1 MDGHP
6 VNKMTAFVWMFCLT
20 SGALQADSKS
30 DWQAPFAITLPE
42 TARNILLNTRVDA
55 AAWAR
60 GKGIEEFSVI
70 PRGRQ
75 GSILETRLSEE
86 KWQQFQ
92 VDACTDPGVD
102 ACETVACQAIQFEGD
117 VVAGGD
123 SAQTLKARLVKKPP
137 ELIPVPDDAD
147 LEAVSCTRVPL
158 LAVPQAAGAGEGN
171 LVLDLQF
178 ISDEDRSRSA
188 QRTDKTEDTAR
199 QQVASKGIQTGV
211 QTGSGERRSF
221 EFKLHSTFTG
231 SGSVRFESEQLPADT
246 SDWTLVVGEGCNEVE
261 VPLEALVPAREPG
274 QIAAI
279 VDAGASAAIAATF
292 NVTVV
297 REAALASTN
306 ETLAVFAT
314 VDNIFTLIAT
324 LLLDPRVTSAQP
336 EYIYTTTATPRHT
349 DPFASFAYGPELIGA
364 LALHGDATGNGQ
376 LVAVIDTGVDVEHPE
391 LEGRIKEF
399 VDVTDKGWSADVH
412 GTAVAGIIAANA
424 DNAEGSYGVAPEVD
438 LLAIKAC
445 QPKTSGGLAAR
456 CWTSTLVQALD
467 IAMTKDAGVINMS
480 LAGPPDDL
488 VERYVRLAVQQDRL
502 VVAAAGNGG
511 AEAKPSFPAA
521 MSTVLAVT
529 AIDSANRRFRDA
541 NLGDYIDVAAPGV
554 DIVSPTPNNQYPPL
568 SGTSMA
574 AAHVSGI
581 AALLRELVPVMS
593 GAVLRAILKTKV
605 VDLGVAGRDVEFGA
619 GLIDACAAVKLM
631 TADAVVCTEE
641 EETYVLDNPSL

>member
-1 MDGHP
+1 M
-6 VNKMTAFVWMFCLT
+6 
-20 SGALQADSKS
+20 
-30 DWQAPFAITLPE
+30 
-42 TARNILLNTRVDA
+42 
-55 AAWAR
+55 
-60 GKGIEEFSVI
+60 
-70 PRGRQ
+70 
-75 GSILETRLSEE
+75 
-86 KWQQFQ
+86 
-92 VDACTDPGVD
+92 
-102 ACETVACQAIQFEGD
+102 
-117 VVAGGD
+117 
-123 SAQTLKARLVKKPP
+123 
-137 ELIPVPDDAD
+137 
-147 LEAVSCTRVPL
+147 
-158 LAVPQAAGAGEGN
+158 
-171 LVLDLQF
+171 
-178 ISDEDRSRSA
+178 
-188 QRTDKTEDTAR
+188 
-199 QQVASKGIQTGV
+199 
-211 QTGSGERRSF
+211 
-221 EFKLHSTFTG
+221 
-231 SGSVRFESEQLPADT
+231 
-246 SDWTLVVGEGCNEVE
+246 
-261 VPLEALVPAREPG
+261 
-274 QIAAI
+274 
-279 VDAGASAAIAATF
+279 
-292 NVTVV
+292 
-297 REAALASTN
+297 
-306 ETLAVFAT
+306 
-314 VDNIFTLIAT
+314 
-324 LLLDPRVTSAQP
+324 
-336 EYIYTTTATPRHT
+336 
-349 DPFASFAYGPELIGA
+349 
-364 LALHGDATGNGQ
+364 
-376 LVAVIDTGVDVEHPE
+376 AVIDTGVDVEHPE

-438 LLAIKAC
+438 LLVIKAC

-521 MSTVLAVT
+521 ISTVLAVT

-581 AALLRELVPVMS
+581 AALLRELVPVLS
-593 GAVLRAILKTKV
+593 GAELRAILKTKV
-605 VDLGVAGRDVEFGA
+605 VDLGAAGRDAEFGA

>member
-1 MDGHP
+1 M
-6 VNKMTAFVWMFCLT
+6 
-20 SGALQADSKS
+20 
-30 DWQAPFAITLPE
+30 
-42 TARNILLNTRVDA
+42 
-55 AAWAR
+55 
-60 GKGIEEFSVI
+60 
-70 PRGRQ
+70 
-75 GSILETRLSEE
+75 
-86 KWQQFQ
+86 
-92 VDACTDPGVD
+92 
-102 ACETVACQAIQFEGD
+102 
-117 VVAGGD
+117 
-123 SAQTLKARLVKKPP
+123 
-137 ELIPVPDDAD
+137 
-147 LEAVSCTRVPL
+147 
-158 LAVPQAAGAGEGN
+158 
-171 LVLDLQF
+171 
-178 ISDEDRSRSA
+178 
-188 QRTDKTEDTAR
+188 
-199 QQVASKGIQTGV
+199 
-211 QTGSGERRSF
+211 
-221 EFKLHSTFTG
+221 
-231 SGSVRFESEQLPADT
+231 
-246 SDWTLVVGEGCNEVE
+246 GEGCNEVE
-261 VPLEALVPAREPG
+261 VPLEALAPAREPG
-274 QIAAI
+274 QIATI
-279 VDAGASAAIAATF
+279 VDGGASAAIAATF
-292 NVTVV
+292 NLTVV

-306 ETLAVFAT
+306 ETLVVFAT
-314 VDNIFTLIAT
+314 ADNIFTLIAV

-391 LEGRIKEF
+391 LIGRIKEF
-399 VDVTDKGWSADVH
+399 VDVTDKGWSADSH

-456 CWTSTLVQALD
+456 CWTSTLVRALD
-467 IAMTKDAGVINMS
+467 IAMTNDAGVINMS
-480 LAGPPDDL
+480 LAGPPDEL

-593 GAVLRAILKTKV
+593 GAELRAILKTKV
-605 VDLGVAGRDVEFGA
+605 IDLGVAGRDAEFGA

>member
-1 MDGHP
+1 M
-6 VNKMTAFVWMFCLT
+6 NKLTAFVWMFCLT

-30 DWQAPFAITLPE
+30 DWQVPFAITLPE
-42 TARNILLNTRVDA
+42 TARNILLKTRVDA

-60 GKGIEEFSVI
+60 SKGIEEFSVI

-102 ACETVACQAIQFEGD
+102 ACETVACQAIQFEGE

-137 ELIPVPDDAD
+137 ELVPVPDDAG

-171 LVLDLQF
+171 LVLDLEF
-178 ISDEDRSRSA
+178 ISDEDQSRSA
-188 QRTDKTEDTAR
+188 QRSDKTEDGAQ
-199 QQVASKGIQTGV
+199 QQVAKGSQTGA
-211 QTGSGERRSF
+211 QTGTGERRSF

-231 SGSVRFESEQLPADT
+231 SGSVRFDSEQLPTDT
-246 SDWTLVVGEGCNEVE
+246 SDWILVVGEGCNEVA
-261 VPLEALVPAREPG
+261 VPLDALAPAREPG
-274 QIAAI
+274 QLAAI
-279 VDAGASAAIAATF
+279 VDAGTSAAIAATF
-292 NVTVV
+292 NLTVV
-297 REAALASTN
+297 REVALASTN

-314 VDNIFTLIAT
+314 ANNIFTLIAA

-336 EYIYTTTATPRHT
+336 DYIYTTTATPVHT

-364 LALHGDATGNGQ
+364 LALHGDATGSGQ

-391 LEGRIKEF
+391 LRGRIKEF
-399 VDVTDKGWSADVH
+399 LDVTDKGWSADVH

-424 DNAEGSYGVAPEVD
+424 DNAEGSYGVAPEAD
-438 LLAIKAC
+438 LLVIKAC

-488 VERYVRLAVQQDRL
+488 VERYVRLATGQGRL

-521 MSTVLAVT
+521 ISTVLAVT
-529 AIDSANRRFRDA
+529 AIDSANRRYRDA

-554 DIVSPTPNNQYPPL
+554 DIISPTPNNQYPSL

-581 AALLRELVPVMS
+581 AALLRELVPVLS
-593 GAVLRAILKTKV
+593 GAELRAILQTKV
-605 VDLGVAGRDVEFGA
+605 IDLGVAGRDVEFGA

-631 TADAVVCTEE
+631 TADAVVCAEE
-641 EETYVLDNPSL
+641 EEAHALDNPSL